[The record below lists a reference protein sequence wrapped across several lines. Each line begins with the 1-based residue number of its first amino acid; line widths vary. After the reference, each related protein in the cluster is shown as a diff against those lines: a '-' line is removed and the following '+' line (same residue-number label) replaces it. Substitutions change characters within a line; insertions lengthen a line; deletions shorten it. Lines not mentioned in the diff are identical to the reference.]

1 VKSYTLSL
9 ELIELLER
17 QIAELDEQ
25 MRLLVEPLLP
35 QIEQL
40 DSIPGVD
47 ATAAR
52 DILGEIGTD
61 MSRLLNLS
69 LFVARKI

>member
-1 VKSYTLSL
+1 LPYVGSVAKFDFWGKIQKLGIRNSMTYRLPKPRKSNFAT
-9 ELIELLER
+9 
-17 QIAELDEQ
+17 
-25 MRLLVEPLLP
+25 EP
-35 QIEQL
+35 
-40 DSIPGVD
+40 D

-52 DILGEIGTD
+52 DILGEMGTD